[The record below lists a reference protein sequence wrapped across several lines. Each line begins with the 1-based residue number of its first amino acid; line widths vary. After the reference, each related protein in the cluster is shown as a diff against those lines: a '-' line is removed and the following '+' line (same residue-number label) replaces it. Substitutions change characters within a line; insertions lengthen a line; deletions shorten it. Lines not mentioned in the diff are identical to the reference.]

1 LRQVHVGNEA
11 SPKRATSGAA
21 LKVPSNA
28 DTLDRLFNPRSVAIA
43 GAGSPG
49 IGQAFLTCLLDS
61 GYKGKIFP
69 LSPKGGEVMG
79 LPVYSSVTGVPD
91 AVDLVIAC
99 VPSRLAIQLLRD
111 CVAKGVKAVSF
122 YTAGFGERGDE
133 QGRDLEKDLL
143 LIAQSGGVRILGPN
157 CVGVYRPKV
166 GLSFSSDNPRETGPV
181 ALICQSGGNSI
192 YTVRAAACRGIRFS
206 KAVSYG
212 NALDIDESELLTYL
226 RRDSETEV
234 VAAYIEGV
242 KDGRRFYR
250 ALRELTDVK
259 PVVVMK
265 GGRTEAGARAAA
277 SHTSSLA
284 GSDKV
289 WDRLLQQAGAV
300 RVESTDEIVDM
311 LVAFSYLPVPR
322 GRRVGVWGGGGGLS
336 VMMLDEFTAAGF
348 VLPASSPILQQEV
361 WEEIRPFVNTDAG
374 FILNNPFDLTTLNSA
389 EGHYRV
395 LKKMATYEGFDLLV
409 GQVSINNSGWP
420 HKDFGLSVWP
430 DYFTDAAIRVHRET
444 GKPVAVIIHSVL
456 SNWDS
461 DRAVT
466 LQRKCCDAGLPVF
479 RSIPSAARAM
489 NQFLR
494 YHESRD
500 GI

>member
-1 LRQVHVGNEA
+1 
-11 SPKRATSGAA
+11 
-21 LKVPSNA
+21 
-28 DTLDRLFNPRSVAIA
+28 
-43 GAGSPG
+43 
-49 IGQAFLTCLLDS
+49 
-61 GYKGKIFP
+61 
-69 LSPKGGEVMG
+69 MG
-79 LPVYSSVTGVPD
+79 LTVYPSVTDVPD

-99 VPSRLAIQLLRD
+99 VPARLAIQLLRD
-111 CVAKGVKAVSF
+111 CAAKGVKAVSF

-133 QGRDLEKDLL
+133 QGQDLEKDLL
-143 LIAQSGGVRILGPN
+143 RIARSAGVRILGPN
-157 CVGVYRPKV
+157 CVGVYNPKV
-166 GLSFSSDNPRETGPV
+166 GLSFSSDNPRESGTA

-212 NALDIDESELLTYL
+212 NALDVDESELLVYFSQ
-226 RRDSETEV
+226 DSETEL

-242 KDGRRFYR
+242 KDGRRFYQT
-250 ALRELTDVK
+250 LRELTAVK
-259 PVVVMK
+259 PVIVFK
-265 GGRTEAGARAAA
+265 AGRSEPGARAAA
-277 SHTSSLA
+277 SHTSALA
-284 GSDKV
+284 GSDRV
-289 WDRLLQQAGAV
+289 WDGLLHQAGAI

-311 LVAFSYLPVPR
+311 LVAFSYLGVPC
-322 GRRVGVWGGGGGLS
+322 GRRIGVWGGGGGLS
-336 VMMLDEFTAAGF
+336 VMMLDEFSGAGF
-348 VLPASSPILQQEV
+348 VLPASPPGLQQEV

-395 LKKMATYEGFDLLV
+395 LKRLADHQGFDLMV

-430 DYFTDAAIRVHRET
+430 DYFTDAAIRVHGET

-489 NQFLR
+489 DRFLR
-494 YHESRD
+494 YHERRN

>member
-1 LRQVHVGNEA
+1 MPR
-11 SPKRATSGAA
+11 AA
-21 LKVPSNA
+21 LMLTSKA
-28 DTLDRLFNPRSVAIA
+28 DTIDSLFNPRSVAIA
-43 GAGSPG
+43 GAGSAG

-61 GYKGKIFP
+61 GYKGKIYP

-79 LPVYSSVTGVPD
+79 LPVYPSVTDVPD

-99 VPSRLAIQLLRD
+99 VPARLAIQLVQD
-111 CVAKGVKAVSF
+111 CAAKGVKAVSF
-122 YTAGFGERGDE
+122 YTAGFGERGDQ

-143 LIAQSGGVRILGPN
+143 RTARAGGVRILGPN
-157 CVGVYRPKV
+157 CVGVYHPKV
-166 GLSFSSDNPRETGPV
+166 GLSFSSDNPRESGAA

-212 NALDIDESELLTYL
+212 NALDIDESELLTYF
-226 RRDSETEV
+226 RQDSETQV

-242 KDGRRFYR
+242 KDGRRFYQT
-250 ALRELTDVK
+250 LRELTAVK
-259 PVVVMK
+259 PVVVLK

-277 SHTSSLA
+277 SHTSALA
-284 GSDKV
+284 GSDRV
-289 WDRLLQQAGAV
+289 WDRLLHQAGAI

-311 LVAFSYLPVPR
+311 LVAFSYLGVPG

-336 VMMLDEFTAAGF
+336 VMMLDEFTAADF
-348 VLPASSPILQQEV
+348 VLPASPSRLQQEV

-389 EGHYRV
+389 DGHYRV
-395 LKKMATYEGFDLLV
+395 LKKLATHEGFDLMV

-456 SNWDS
+456 TNWDS

-489 NQFLR
+489 NRFLR
-494 YHESRD
+494 YHERRN

>member
-1 LRQVHVGNEA
+1 ML
-11 SPKRATSGAA
+11 TC
-21 LKVPSNA
+21 NA
-28 DTLDRLFNPRSVAIA
+28 DTLGSLFNPRSVAIA
-43 GAGSPG
+43 GAGSLG

-61 GYKGKIFP
+61 GYKGKIYP

-79 LPVYSSVTGVPD
+79 LTVYPSVTDVPD

-99 VPSRLAIQLLRD
+99 VPARLAIQLLRD
-111 CVAKGVKAVSF
+111 CAAKGVKAVSF

-133 QGRDLEKDLL
+133 QGQDLEKDLL
-143 LIAQSGGVRILGPN
+143 RIARSAGVRILGPN
-157 CVGVYRPKV
+157 CVGVYHPKV
-166 GLSFSSDNPRETGPV
+166 GLSFSSDNPRESGAA

-212 NALDIDESELLTYL
+212 NALDIDESELLAYFGK
-226 RRDSETEV
+226 DSETEL

-242 KDGRRFYR
+242 KDGRRFYQ
-250 ALRELTDVK
+250 ALAEVAAVK
-259 PVVVMK
+259 PVIVFK
-265 GGRTEAGARAAA
+265 AGRSEAGARAAA
-277 SHTSSLA
+277 SHTSALA
-284 GSDKV
+284 GSDGV
-289 WDRLLQQAGAV
+289 WDRLLHQAGAI

-311 LVAFSYLPVPR
+311 LVAFSYLGLPC
-322 GRRVGVWGGGGGLS
+322 GRRIGVWGGGGGLS
-336 VMMLDEFTAAGF
+336 VMMLDEFSGAGF
-348 VLPASSPILQQEV
+348 ILPASPPRLQQEV
-361 WEEIRPFVNTDAG
+361 WEEIRAFVNTDAG

-395 LKKMATYEGFDLLV
+395 LKKLAAHEGFDLLV

-466 LQRKCCDAGLPVF
+466 LQRKCSDAGLPVF

-489 NQFLR
+489 GKFLR
-494 YHESRD
+494 YHEQRN